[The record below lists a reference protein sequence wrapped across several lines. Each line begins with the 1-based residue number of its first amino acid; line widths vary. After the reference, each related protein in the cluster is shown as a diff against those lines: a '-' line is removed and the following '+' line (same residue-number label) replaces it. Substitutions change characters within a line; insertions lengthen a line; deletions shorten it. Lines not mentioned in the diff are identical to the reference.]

1 MRPGGGTR
9 QVHHEEVMKY
19 TKEQL
24 KEINKNHDS
33 KLDLTNSKVKRD
45 REISKKLGFSRI
57 GHNNV

>member
-1 MRPGGGTR
+1 
-9 QVHHEEVMKY
+9 MKY

-24 KEINKNHDS
+24 KEINKKHDS
-33 KLDLTNSKVKRD
+33 KLDLKNPKVKHD